1 MTEPKIPEEA
11 VVETVVPD
19 LPDETDPA
27 INDAHRT
34 FIITVCTMAA
44 FVAGALFIILRTRLG
59 G

>member
-1 MTEPKIPEEA
+1 MTEPRIPEEA

-19 LPDETDPA
+19 LHDETNPA

-34 FIITVCTMAA
+34 FVIAVWTVVA
-44 FVAGALFIILRTRLG
+44 FAAGAIFIILRTRLG

>member
-1 MTEPKIPEEA
+1 MTEPKIPEEV

-34 FIITVCTMAA
+34 FIITVWTIVA

>member
-1 MTEPKIPEEA
+1 MTEPRIPEEV

-19 LPDETDPA
+19 LPDETNPA

-34 FIITVCTMAA
+34 FVITIWSIAA
-44 FVAGALFIILRTRLG
+44 FIAGALFIILRTRLG